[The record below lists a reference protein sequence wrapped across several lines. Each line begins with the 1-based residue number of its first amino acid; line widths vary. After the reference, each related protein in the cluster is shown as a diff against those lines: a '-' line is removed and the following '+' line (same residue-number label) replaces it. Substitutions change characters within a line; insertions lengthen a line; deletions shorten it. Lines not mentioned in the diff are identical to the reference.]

1 MQGKEAIIQKIIGD
15 ANKSAEEIISSA
27 NETAKNRKADAEDW
41 AKEYSSAQKKLT
53 EKACKD
59 IIDRKIIVANLDVK
73 KNILKTKQDVI
84 SETFS
89 LAVKKLQSLNKAEY
103 LDFVAKLI
111 KDNADD
117 GDKVILSNDG
127 VLSREDILSLDTVK
141 DKNLTVEKERG
152 NFSGGVMLVSNKC
165 DKNLSFKSVIE
176 DKKEELYSFVVENL
190 F

>member
-111 KDNADD
+111 KENADD

-127 VLSREDILSLDTVK
+127 VLSREDVLSLDTVK